1 MSQRQIAAPRGGSDH
16 RQRLVEG
23 FPHACGKSPPR
34 GAAGAGRSSTPSPP
48 IKQSK
53 RRRARS
59 PPAGVPT
66 LDVWNRQGSTARAGI
81 ATGARSPAPSA
92 EHVTDDLASRH
103 EVARRPLIR
112 HGRSSAFCLQ
122 LRGSGAPVGAIGSPS
137 SRIVLA
143 PPWDQHRLGKRREL
157 RAWPC
162 ARLPL
167 LLLLHHPGPIRG

>member
-53 RRRARS
+53 RRRA
-59 PPAGVPT
+59 
-66 LDVWNRQGSTARAGI
+66 NRQGSTARAGI

-92 EHVTDDLASRH
+92 EHVTDDLVSRH

-143 PPWDQHRLGKRREL
+143 PPWDQHRLGKRHEL
-157 RAWPC
+157 RAWPMRSP
-162 ARLPL
+162 AAAVAAAPSGPDPRL
-167 LLLLHHPGPIRG
+167 GPT